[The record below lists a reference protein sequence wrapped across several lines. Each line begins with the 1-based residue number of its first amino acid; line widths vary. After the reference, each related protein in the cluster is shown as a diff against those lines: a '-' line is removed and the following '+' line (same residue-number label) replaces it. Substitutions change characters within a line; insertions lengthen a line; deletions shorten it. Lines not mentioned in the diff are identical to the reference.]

1 MNMSRFINLA
11 AIFSLDLESQ
21 YKQLRFVIPQPLHL
35 GQSLY
40 VLLRVT
46 PPGISGPPGP
56 GPRPHFLQ
64 GPGPVPRFVLETSGP
79 IGTLL
84 M

>member
-1 MNMSRFINLA
+1 MLPFSQCTFQSANFKPSESEIGWQKSN
-11 AIFSLDLESQ
+11 AILW
-21 YKQLRFVIPQPLHL
+21 PA
-35 GQSLY
+35 
-40 VLLRVT
+40 
-46 PPGISGPPGP
+46 ISGPPGP

>member
-1 MNMSRFINLA
+1 MLSQA
-11 AIFSLDLESQ
+11 A
-21 YKQLRFVIPQPLHL
+21 
-35 GQSLY
+35 
-40 VLLRVT
+40 
-46 PPGISGPPGP
+46 ISGPPGP